1 MGIRSSGGEGGAA
14 ADCGWRVNRLNGSGG
29 SLFTLGQSEP
39 YAQRKWTPP
48 EIGWKTAD
56 LSEGRVIAQS
66 CPFLWRYYIFVFVWF
81 FWSYEPPEESSQVTW
96 RLSLWVFVAVAGDVR
111 WWYHFPC
118 SESHYWCKWDTWCAT
133 RRFYNWGEK
142 EKERK
147 EKEQLTNIYLGSRAF
162 AEAALKNSC

>member
-1 MGIRSSGGEGGAA
+1 MGIRSSGGEGGGCCWLRLEGEQIKWQRRITFHTGAIWTLRTKEMDSA
-14 ADCGWRVNRLNGSGG
+14 RNRLKDGW
-29 SLFTLGQSEP
+29 SLRGTCYCTE
-39 YAQRKWTPP
+39 
-48 EIGWKTAD
+48 
-56 LSEGRVIAQS
+56 LSFSVQVLHF
-66 CPFLWRYYIFVFVWF
+66 CLCFVFL
-81 FWSYEPPEESSQVTW
+81 ESRATW
-96 RLSLWVFVAVAGDVR
+96 GIVSSHLKALTLSFVAVAGDVR

-118 SESHYWCKWDTWCAT
+118 SESHYWCKWDT